1 MMAPLLRHIFAA
13 RSVGHLFR
21 YATLLAFSVVAFHSR
36 TVSEAAGHGSPKLCD
51 STYQPMYC
59 RCNVE
64 EGDGEDPTEVQCF
77 ITAQFATD
85 EAFLKVFEGRA
96 SVESLGFTTYGSGTH
111 KMDFVPTDT
120 LSKMPGLEKLKFS
133 QMNLGKLGKR
143 AFYNLS
149 RLVVLSLD
157 SNEITALDKEAVSHL
172 PRLRK
177 LEIADNNLTALAAGV
192 LTELPSLTHLYLEKN
207 QITTIEDMAF
217 VHLSSLSELDLSD
230 NAIENLTEGTF
241 KGLAQLTRLDLF
253 RNKVRRLGARVFG
266 GAPMLA
272 ELDLKYNSIDE
283 VDPLAFDGLPQLA
296 ILYLSYNRLR
306 VLPANMFLGAPNLR
320 TVDLS
325 QNKLVTL
332 TWRTLQ
338 DLVNIDALSFDL
350 SLTGNQFGCDCRLA
364 WMLHLENI
372 THSDKFRRELRH
384 VKCDFDATDT
394 GPTAKPGV
402 GSSKVA
408 RLSLKQ
414 LGCREDYEHPRLR
427 ATHTA
432 SFPSPS
438 FPAPGSHDYDDDD
451 DDPRITLVGI
461 LDDRTTKEGSTTDGD
476 QDMVEA
482 SLLPTVALPA
492 SDTQGEGEAVG
503 EDLSR
508 SDHSSNNDIDTVL
521 SQQKALDK
529 SEPAR
534 KNKPRPAGVNSA
546 ALHISPAS
554 SCVGIMATS
563 LIALAMS
570 TDR

>member
-1 MMAPLLRHIFAA
+1 MDPWLRRIFAA
-13 RSVGHLFR
+13 RIVGHLFR
-21 YATLLAFSVVAFHSR
+21 YATLLAFSVVAFHS
-36 TVSEAAGHGSPKLCD
+36 TTMCEASGHGSPKLCD

-64 EGDGEDPTEVQCF
+64 EGDGEDPTDVQCF
-77 ITAQFATD
+77 VTAQFAAD
-85 EAFLKVFEGRA
+85 DAFLKIFEGRA
-96 SVESLGFTTYGSGTH
+96 SVESLGFTTYGSGAH

-149 RLVVLSLD
+149 RLAVLSLD
-157 SNEITALDKEAVSHL
+157 SNEITALDMEAVSQL

-177 LEIADNNLTALAAGV
+177 LELADNNLTALATGA

-207 QITTIEDMAF
+207 QIVTLGDMAF

-241 KGLAQLTRLDLF
+241 KGLGQLTRLDLF

-272 ELDLKYNSIDE
+272 ELDLKYNSIVE

-306 VLPANMFLGAPNLR
+306 VLPANMFLGAPNLL

-338 DLVNIDALSFDL
+338 DLVNIDAPSFDL
-350 SLTGNQFGCDCRLA
+350 SLTGNQFSCDCRLA
-364 WMLHLENI
+364 WMLHLENN
-372 THSDKFRRELRH
+372 TRSDKFRRELRH
-384 VKCDFDATDT
+384 IKCDFDATDA
-394 GPTAKPGV
+394 GPTAKPG
-402 GSSKVA
+402 GASSKVA

-427 ATHTA
+427 GPHTA
-432 SFPSPS
+432 SPSPS
-438 FPAPGSHDYDDDD
+438 SPAPGGHDYDDDD
-451 DDPRITLVGI
+451 LESTTNGK
-461 LDDRTTKEGSTTDGD
+461 LDGRKDKEGSTTDGD
-476 QDMVEA
+476 QDIAEG

-492 SDTQGEGEAVG
+492 SDTEDEGEAVD

-529 SEPAR
+529 SEPPR

-546 ALHISPAS
+546 ALHTSPAS
-554 SCVGIMATS
+554 SCVGIMVTS
-563 LIALAMS
+563 LIALAISMDS
-570 TDR
+570 